1 MEFQYLLEQKTMDYI
16 QNKNL
21 ELVEK
26 SMWNSGAIVYTVK
39 KSGDNFAGFY
49 SLIAIYLEEKDF
61 KLQAEIYNLYND
73 SRFNEDLISLRQN
86 CLNISIFSSNNGIL
100 TSIFKPFAIFFP
112 IYASS

>member
-73 SRFNEDLISLRQN
+73 SRFNEDLIQ
-86 CLNISIFSSNNGIL
+86 CETIEEEIL
-100 TSIFKPFAIFFP
+100 T
-112 IYASS
+112 